1 MITGDH
7 PFTTW
12 AIAKQIG
19 LDEAETVLTGQD
31 LDAMSDEALSQTL
44 LTTSLY
50 ARTTPQHKLRIVKN
64 LHRRGEIVAVTG
76 DGINDAPALAA
87 ADIGVAMGETG
98 SEVARASADIVLADD
113 NYATIIRAVEEGRI
127 SYENLKKGLRYYL
140 ACKVALVLATL
151 LPVLLRPPVPFAPI
165 QIILMELFMDLAAS
179 ATFVA
184 EPAEKGLMQQ
194 PPRCPKAK
202 LMDRPMLAC
211 IFSSAV
217 GLFAAVSVSY
227 LATWYRTHDLTEA
240 QTMAFAAWLVGHIF
254 LALNL
259 RSEREPLVRLGYFS
273 NHLMVIWA
281 TATLALLL
289 FATLVPAV
297 QGLFRVV
304 PLSPTEWLLA
314 AGATMI
320 GTFWIEAKKVLGG
333 YLTYRLAEK
342 GGQEILERKVGK
354 PRAEK
359 IYKRFERH
367 GVITVFTGSILP
379 PPFPFTYILMVA
391 GVMQYPRKKFFS
403 ALTAGRAV
411 RLFAVA
417 YLGRIY
423 GQRMISFFSQHY
435 QPVLYV
441 LIPLAVTAGIGAL
454 VYFKWYR
461 SAAHR

>member
-113 NYATIIRAVEEGRI
+113 NFATIIRAVEEGRI
-127 SYENLKKGLRYYL
+127 SYENLK
-140 ACKVALVLATL
+140 
-151 LPVLLRPPVPFAPI
+151 
-165 QIILMELFMDLAAS
+165 MELFMDLAAS

>member
-7 PFTTW
+7 PFTAW

-19 LDEAETVLTGQD
+19 LDGAETVLTGQD

-98 SEVARASADIVLADD
+98 SDVARASADIVLADD
-113 NYATIIRAVEEGRI
+113 NFAT
-127 SYENLKKGLRYYL
+127 
-140 ACKVALVLATL
+140 
-151 LPVLLRPPVPFAPI
+151 I

-202 LMDRPMLAC
+202 LMDRPMLAS

-273 NHLMVIWA
+273 NHLIVI
-281 TATLALLL
+281 
-289 FATLVPAV
+289 
-297 QGLFRVV
+297 
-304 PLSPTEWLLA
+304 
-314 AGATMI
+314 
-320 GTFWIEAKKVLGG
+320 
-333 YLTYRLAEK
+333 
-342 GGQEILERKVGK
+342 
-354 PRAEK
+354 
-359 IYKRFERH
+359 
-367 GVITVFTGSILP
+367 
-379 PPFPFTYILMVA
+379 
-391 GVMQYPRKKFFS
+391 
-403 ALTAGRAV
+403 
-411 RLFAVA
+411 
-417 YLGRIY
+417 
-423 GQRMISFFSQHY
+423 
-435 QPVLYV
+435 
-441 LIPLAVTAGIGAL
+441 
-454 VYFKWYR
+454 
-461 SAAHR
+461 